1 MFWKKTPT
9 RCSSSNGTKMY
20 VIISP
25 TFHTTAT
32 TTAILRQEDAITTT
46 PSSTLSRETE
56 EESDS
61 SSANT
66 AISYPSEVITNNS
79 SRVAS
84 SQSATHS
91 VLSSLFVRKHERPR
105 QRIRLQVHH
114 DHDTW
119 REILV
124 RHKETGALRSFFV
137 SDATN
142 LKVWDEP
149 PSGASTIIYL

>member
-1 MFWKKTPT
+1 
-9 RCSSSNGTKMY
+9 MY

-25 TFHTTAT
+25 TYNTTAAT
-32 TTAILRQEDAITTT
+32 TINHRQEDAVTTLL
-46 PSSTLSRETE
+46 SSILSRETE

-66 AISYPSEVITNNS
+66 VISDPNDVITDNS
-79 SRVAS
+79 SSVAS
-84 SQSATHS
+84 SKSATHS
-91 VLSSLFVRKHERPR
+91 PLSSLFVRKHEKPR

-114 DHDTW
+114 DYDTW
-119 REILV
+119 REILA
-124 RHKETGALRSFFV
+124 RHKETGAVRSFFV